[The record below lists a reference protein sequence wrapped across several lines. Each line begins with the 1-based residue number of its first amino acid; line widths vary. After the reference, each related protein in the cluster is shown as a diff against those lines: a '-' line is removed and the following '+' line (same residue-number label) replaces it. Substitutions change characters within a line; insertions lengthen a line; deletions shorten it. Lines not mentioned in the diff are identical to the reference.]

1 MDVKKELTGSM
12 GMSEPLVSAVIPTY
26 NSEKTLEK
34 CLKSIRD
41 QTYGNIEIIV
51 VDKFSKDRTVEIAKR
66 YGARIIYD
74 EGERTRAKNIGL
86 KKAKGK
92 YVLFVDSDMELSKEV
107 VEECVN
113 FIESDES
120 IGGIIIPERS
130 VGRSFWVK
138 VRDFERS
145 FYVGIEVESARFFR
159 KDLALKVGGFDEDV
173 VFFEESTLPQKIEK
187 LGYNVRA
194 RIRAEILHHEENF
207 SLLKWLQK
215 KHYYRKTA
223 LKYIKRYE
231 QYGSRQIS
239 PLRRFR
245 LFLRD
250 KRFYSEPLLA
260 LGVLTLK
267 SLEYASAGVG
277 YLVGG
282 IKK

>member
-1 MDVKKELTGSM
+1 MK
-12 GMSEPLVSAVIPTY
+12 VSIVIPAY

-120 IGGIIIPERS
+120 IGGIVIPERS
-130 VGRSFWVK
+130 VGRSF
-138 VRDFERS
+138 
-145 FYVGIEVESARFFR
+145 
-159 KDLALKVGGFDEDV
+159 
-173 VFFEESTLPQKIEK
+173 
-187 LGYNVRA
+187 
-194 RIRAEILHHEENF
+194 
-207 SLLKWLQK
+207 
-215 KHYYRKTA
+215 
-223 LKYIKRYE
+223 
-231 QYGSRQIS
+231 
-239 PLRRFR
+239 
-245 LFLRD
+245 
-250 KRFYSEPLLA
+250 
-260 LGVLTLK
+260 
-267 SLEYASAGVG
+267 
-277 YLVGG
+277 
-282 IKK
+282 

>member
-1 MDVKKELTGSM
+1 MK
-12 GMSEPLVSAVIPTY
+12 VSIVIPAY

-86 KKAKGK
+86 EKAKGK
-92 YVLFVDSDMELSKEV
+92 YVLFVDSDMELSKKV

-145 FYVGIEVESARFFR
+145 FCVRIKRESARFFQ
-159 KDLALKVGGFDEDV
+159 KGGMM
-173 VFFEESTLPQKIEK
+173 K
-187 LGYNVRA
+187 
-194 RIRAEILHHEENF
+194 
-207 SLLKWLQK
+207 
-215 KHYYRKTA
+215 
-223 LKYIKRYE
+223 
-231 QYGSRQIS
+231 
-239 PLRRFR
+239 
-245 LFLRD
+245 
-250 KRFYSEPLLA
+250 
-260 LGVLTLK
+260 
-267 SLEYASAGVG
+267 
-277 YLVGG
+277 
-282 IKK
+282 